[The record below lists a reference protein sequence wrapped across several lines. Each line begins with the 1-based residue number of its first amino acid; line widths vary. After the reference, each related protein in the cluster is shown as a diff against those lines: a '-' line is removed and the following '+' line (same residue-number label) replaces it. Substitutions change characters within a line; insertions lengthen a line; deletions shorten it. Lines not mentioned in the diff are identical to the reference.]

1 MALRKFK
8 PTTPGQRHKVA
19 ITFEEI
25 TTSRPEKSLLAKK
38 KRSGGRND
46 TGKMTIENI
55 GGGHKKRYR
64 IIDFKRN
71 KFGIPAKVA
80 TIEYD
85 PNRTANIAL
94 LHYVDGEK
102 RYMLAPDGLK
112 VGMEVLSGK
121 GATINIGNTLPLGEL
136 PLGTVVHSIELKPGQ
151 GGIMVRSAGSYAQLM
166 AKDGKYAVVKLASGE
181 IRKILMTCLATIGS
195 VSNPQHQL
203 QVSGKAGRSR

>member
-19 ITFEEI
+19 ITFDTI
-25 TTSRPEKSLLAKK
+25 TTSKPEKSLLLKK

-64 IIDFKRN
+64 VIDFKRN

-80 TIEYD
+80 SIEYD

-94 LHYVDGEK
+94 LHYTDGEK
-102 RYMLAPDGLK
+102 RYIIAPEGLT
-112 VGMEVLSGK
+112 VGLEVISGVK
-121 GATINIGNTLPLGEL
+121 SPINIGNTLPLSEL
-136 PLGTVVHSIELKPGQ
+136 PLGTLIHNVELRPGQ
-151 GGIMVRSAGSYAQLM
+151 GGILVRSAGSFAQLM
-166 AKDGKYAVVKLASGE
+166 ARDGKYATIKLASGE
-181 IRKILMTCLATIGS
+181 IRRILVSCLATIG
-195 VSNPQHQL
+195 VVGNKNHQNIKI
-203 QVSGKAGRSR
+203 G

>member
-19 ITFEEI
+19 NTFAEI
-25 TTSRPEKSLLAKK
+25 TASKPEKSLLAKK
-38 KRSGGRND
+38 NRSGGRND

-112 VGMEVLSGK
+112 VGNEVISSK
-121 GATINIGNTLPLGEL
+121 EASINIGNTLPLSEL
-136 PLGTVVHSIELKPGQ
+136 PLGTVIHNIE
-151 GGIMVRSAGSYAQLM
+151 
-166 AKDGKYAVVKLASGE
+166 
-181 IRKILMTCLATIGS
+181 S
-195 VSNPQHQL
+195 VSYTHLPL
-203 QVSGKAGRSR
+203 PTKA